1 MSQEFLFVLWAG
13 GGNVPPQLTLA
24 RRLVAR
30 GHRVRMLAP
39 AVLRESIET
48 AGIAFEPYRET
59 PEHDESVPERSL
71 VRDFEA
77 RSKAAAIAASRDN
90 LVAAMAR
97 PVATDV
103 LASLERRPAEVV
115 AFDFLL
121 FGSLFAAEKAAV
133 PAAMLIHT
141 VYPFPAPGLPPYGMG
156 WGPMA
161 GPLGRLREGIG
172 RLIFRRVY
180 KRPLMPRFN
189 EVRVALG
196 LEPLHTF
203 DELLKR
209 VDRGLVL
216 TSPAF
221 DFAARLPENVE
232 YVGPQ
237 LDPPARTPAWDSP
250 WSPGDDRP
258 LVVVGLSTTYQAH
271 YPLLERIVAALATL
285 PVRALVTT
293 GGAMLPS
300 TPPANAHVARF
311 VPHAQ
316 VLPEAALVV
325 THAGLGTVHA
335 ALAHGLPL
343 VCLPLGRDQPDN
355 AARVEWHGAG
365 LRLSPDSSPVVI
377 RAAVE
382 RVLRDPAFTASAR
395 RLAAAFTEERPAERA
410 PRALEAVAGNGGST
424 RATAPRTAPRRRSCE
439 ELRAPRVAIEVSV

>member
-1 MSQEFLFVLWAG
+1 MSKEFLFVLWAG

-39 AVLRESIET
+39 AVLRESIEA
-48 AGIAFEPYRET
+48 AGIAFEPYREA

-77 RSKAAAIAASRDN
+77 RSKAGEIAASRDN

-97 PVATDV
+97 PVAADV
-103 LASLERRPAEVV
+103 LTTLARRPADVV

-121 FGSLFAAEKAAV
+121 FGAGFAAEKAAV
-133 PAAMLIHT
+133 PAAMLVHT
-141 VYPFPAPGLPPYGMG
+141 MYPFPALGLPPYGMG
-156 WGPMA
+156 WTPMG
-161 GPLGRLREGIG
+161 GPLGRLREQVG
-172 RLIFRRVY
+172 RLIFRQVY
-180 KRPLMPRFN
+180 ERPLLPGFN
-189 EVRVALG
+189 AVRAGLG
-196 LEPLHTF
+196 LEPLRTF
-203 DELLKR
+203 DELLQR
-209 VDRGLVL
+209 VDKALVL

-221 DFAARLPENVE
+221 DFPARLPANVE

-237 LDPPARTPAWDSP
+237 LDPRAPTPAWESP

-271 YPLLERIVAALATL
+271 DPLLERIVAALATL

-293 GGAMLPS
+293 GGATLRS
-300 TPPANAHVARF
+300 TPPANVHVARF

-316 VLPEAALVV
+316 VLPRATAVV

-365 LRLSPDSSPVVI
+365 LRLSARSSPAVI
-377 RAAVE
+377 RAAVD
-382 RVLRDPAFTASAR
+382 RVLREPAFAASAR
-395 RLAAAFTEERPAERA
+395 RLAAAFMEERPAERA
-410 PRALEAVAGNGGST
+410 SSTLEAVAAHAGS
-424 RATAPRTAPRRRSCE
+424 RTATTPPP
-439 ELRAPRVAIEVSV
+439 APASEVVSPG

>member
-13 GGNVPPQLTLA
+13 GGNVPPQLMLA

-39 AVLRESIET
+39 AVLRESIES
-48 AGIAFEPYRET
+48 AGIAFEPYDEI

-90 LVAAMAR
+90 LVGAMAR
-97 PVATDV
+97 PVAADT
-103 LASLERRPAEVV
+103 LATLERRPADVV

-121 FGSLFAAEKAAV
+121 AGAAFAAEKAAL

-141 VYPFPAPGLPPYGMG
+141 VYPFPAPGMPPFGMG
-156 WGPMA
+156 WSPLD
-161 GPLGRLREGIG
+161 GPLGRLREQAG
-172 RLIFRRVY
+172 RLIYRQVY
-180 KRPLMPRFN
+180 ERPLLPRFN
-189 EVRVALG
+189 AARTTLG
-196 LEPLHTF
+196 LEPLRRF
-203 DELLKR
+203 DEYVGS
-209 VDRGLVL
+209 VDRALVL

-221 DFAARLPENVE
+221 DFPARLPANVE

-237 LDPPARTPAWDSP
+237 VDGPAATSGWESP
-250 WSPGDDRP
+250 WLQDDDRP

-271 YPLLERIVAALATL
+271 DALLERIVAALASL

-293 GGAMLPS
+293 GGATLRS
-300 TPPANAHVARF
+300 TPPGNVHVARF
-311 VPHAQ
+311 VPHADL
-316 VLPEAALVV
+316 LPQAAVVV

-343 VCLPLGRDQPDN
+343 VCLPIGRDQPDN

-365 LRLSPDSSPVVI
+365 RRLSPTSSPDVI

-382 RVLRDPAFTASAR
+382 NVLGDPAFAASAR
-395 RLAAAFTEERPAERA
+395 FLAAAFAEERLAERA
-410 PRALEAVAGNGGST
+410 PNALEALVGHAGAT
-424 RATAPRTAPRRRSCE
+424 RATTKGPT
-439 ELRAPRVAIEVSV
+439 RASSVVSPG

>member
-24 RRLVAR
+24 RRLVAQ

-39 AVLRESIET
+39 SVLRESIEA
-48 AGIAFEPYRET
+48 AGIVFEPYREI

-77 RSKAAAIAASRDN
+77 RSRLAAVAAARDN

-97 PVATDV
+97 PVAGDV
-103 LASLERRPAEVV
+103 LATLERRGADVV
-115 AFDFLL
+115 AFDFVL
-121 FGSLFAAEKAAV
+121 FGAAFAAEKAGV

-141 VYPFPAPGLPPYGMG
+141 VYPFPAPGLPPYGIG
-156 WGPMA
+156 WAPMA
-161 GPLGRLREGIG
+161 GRPGRLREEVG

-180 KRPLMPRFN
+180 ERPLLPRFN
-189 EVRVALG
+189 AVRAGLG

-203 DELLKR
+203 DQLLQR
-209 VDRGLVL
+209 VDRALVL

-221 DFAARLPENVE
+221 DFPARLPANVE

-237 LDPPARTPAWDSP
+237 LDAGAPTAAWEAPWPA
-250 WSPGDDRP
+250 GDDRP
-258 LVVVGLSTTYQAH
+258 LVVVGLSTTHQAH
-271 YPLLERIVAALATL
+271 DLVLERIVAALATL

-293 GGAMLPS
+293 GGANLRSARP
-300 TPPANAHVARF
+300 TNVHVARF
-311 VPHAQ
+311 VPHAD
-316 VLPEAALVV
+316 VLPHAAAVV

-343 VCLPLGRDQPDN
+343 VCLPIGRDQPDN

-365 LRLSPDSSPVVI
+365 LRRSPKSSPAVI

-382 RVLRDPAFTASAR
+382 SVLNDASFAASAR
-395 RLAAAFTEERPAERA
+395 RLAAAFAEERPAARA
-410 PRALEAVAGNGGST
+410 PSALVAVAGRIGST
-424 RATAPRTAPRRRSCE
+424 RATTPRTAAAS
-439 ELRAPRVAIEVSV
+439 EVVSHG

>member
-97 PVATDV
+97 PVAADV
-103 LASLERRPAEVV
+103 LASLERRPADVV

-141 VYPFPAPGLPPYGMG
+141 VYPFPAPGLPPFGMG
-156 WGPMA
+156 WAPLA

-172 RLIFRRVY
+172 RLIYRQVY
-180 KRPLMPRFN
+180 ERPLLPRFN
-189 EVRVALG
+189 EVRASLG
-196 LEPLHTF
+196 LEPQRSF
-203 DELLKR
+203 DELLQR
-209 VDRGLVL
+209 VGRVLML

-221 DFAARLPENVE
+221 DFPARLPANVE

-237 LDPPARTPAWDSP
+237 LDARASTPDWESP

-258 LVVVGLSTTYQAH
+258 LVVVGLSTTHQAH
-271 YPLLERIVAALATL
+271 DPLLERIVAALASL

-293 GGAMLPS
+293 GGATLRS
-300 TPPANAHVARF
+300 TPPANVYVARF
-311 VPHAQ
+311 VPHAR
-316 VLPEAALVV
+316 VLPEAAAVV

-343 VCLPLGRDQPDN
+343 VCLPIGRDQPDN

-365 LRLSPDSSPVVI
+365 LRLSPKSSPAVI

-382 RVLRDPAFTASAR
+382 RVLRDPAFAASAR
-395 RLAAAFTEERPAERA
+395 RLASAFVEERPAERA
-410 PRALEAVAGNGGST
+410 PSALEAVAGHAGST
-424 RATAPRTAPRRRSCE
+424 KAGPLRPALETADAVRAAR
-439 ELRAPRVAIEVSV
+439 